1 MPGTVAVILL
11 AELNTKEADT
21 VPSLT
26 RLAPVKPV
34 PLIVILAPVRPE
46 VGVKFVIV
54 GGLPAVTVNEP
65 ALVPVPPAA
74 VTEIFPVVA
83 PEGTVA
89 VILMLELTV

>member
-1 MPGTVAVILL
+1 MV
-11 AELNTKEADT
+11 AELITKEADT

-26 RLAPVKPV
+26 RVAPVKPV

-54 GGLPAVTVNEP
+54 GGLPAVTVNE
-65 ALVPVPPAA
+65 ATLVPVPPAA

-83 PEGTVA
+83 PVGTVA
-89 VILMLELTV
+89 VILAVEFTV